1 MIIAKTLFRIS
12 FFGGGTDL
20 ECFFREY
27 GGSVISTTIDKY
39 SYVTVRHLPPFF
51 EYRTHL
57 TYSQVEYVNEY
68 DEIRHPL
75 IREAMRMH
83 DMHEIRLTYDADLPS
98 RSGLGTSSSF
108 AVGMINAFCCL
119 KGKYVDKKRLANE
132 AIYLERVLC
141 QEAGGWQDQIV
152 AAYGGLNRIDFNVD
166 GFEVKPIIINPVRK
180 EQLNNNLLMF
190 FTGFVRYSSEIQEA
204 NTVYSVDRARKMKE
218 MITIVNEAET
228 VFTDKGTDLDE
239 IGRLLDYSWKLKR
252 GVGKGI
258 STSEIDDLYDKG
270 IKAGALGGKLLGAG
284 GGGFLL
290 FYVQPEKQ
298 KSVMKAMEDLLYIPF
313 KFETEGTTIVHYTPE
328 SYEQD
333 D

>member
-1 MIIAKTLFRIS
+1 M
-12 FFGGGTDL
+12 
-20 ECFFREY
+20 
-27 GGSVISTTIDKY
+27 
-39 SYVTVRHLPPFF
+39 
-51 EYRTHL
+51 
-57 TYSQVEYVNEY
+57 
-68 DEIRHPL
+68 
-75 IREAMRMH
+75 
-83 DMHEIRLTYDADLPS
+83 
-98 RSGLGTSSSF
+98 
-108 AVGMINAFCCL
+108 
-119 KGKYVDKKRLANE
+119 
-132 AIYLERVLC
+132 LC